1 MSYIKKISN
10 IYFLRFTDL
19 IFLRMFIGCDCFR
32 FELTEAERDEIRHV
46 MKEHH
51 AHKAPTTPTPVYNT
65 PKPHKPHR

>member
-1 MSYIKKISN
+1 
-10 IYFLRFTDL
+10 
-19 IFLRMFIGCDCFR
+19 MFIGGDCFR